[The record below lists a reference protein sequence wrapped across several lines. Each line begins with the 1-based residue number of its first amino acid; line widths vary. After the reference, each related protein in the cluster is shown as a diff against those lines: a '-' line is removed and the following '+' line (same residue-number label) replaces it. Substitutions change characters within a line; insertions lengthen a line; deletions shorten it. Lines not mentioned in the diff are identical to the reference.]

1 MEPEIYKENIL
12 DHYKHPRNKQ
22 EMKNHTHK
30 HTEHNPLCGDKIT
43 LFVKIEEG
51 EVVDISFTGDG
62 CAISQ
67 ASASLL
73 TEFVQGRSVAEV
85 KEVNE
90 DTIYELL
97 GIPISP
103 ARLKCALL
111 SLKTVRGMNL

>member
-22 EMKNHTHK
+22 GMEHSTHK

-43 LFVKIEEG
+43 LFVKMDDG
-51 EVVDISFTGDG
+51 NVVDISFVGEG

-73 TEFVQGRSVAEV
+73 TEFVKGKSVVEL
-85 KEVNE
+85 KEVNK